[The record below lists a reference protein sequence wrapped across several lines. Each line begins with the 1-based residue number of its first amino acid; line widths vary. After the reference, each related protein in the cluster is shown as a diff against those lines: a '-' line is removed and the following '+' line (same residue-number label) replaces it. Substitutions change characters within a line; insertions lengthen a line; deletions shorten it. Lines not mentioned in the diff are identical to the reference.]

1 MTEQE
6 ASVNKFIRK
15 KVSVLAAVIFCCI
28 FFASCGEAGAAGDGS
43 VSGGGADEIV
53 IWTWDSTFNVKAARL
68 AAEKYESL
76 HPGITVRVEEMERE
90 EILYETKNMLSSGLY
105 GRLPD
110 IVMIE
115 DYDAQ
120 DVLSTFRDEF
130 VDLTDKVDSEKYVD
144 YKTQICS
151 FDGRM
156 YGIPFDSGTAA
167 FFYRTDILEEAG
179 YSSPALIDMTWDDFK
194 RISRD
199 VYLRTGKSMITMDP
213 TDMSIA
219 RVIMQSC
226 GRWYVKE
233 DGYTPDIAGNEAIS
247 GSLEVYHDLIAT
259 NGAKSVNGWN
269 DFISA
274 FQNGDVA
281 GIITGCWIISN
292 IKAVPE
298 QSGKWRIAKIPVFE
312 DIEGCVPASSVGG
325 SSWYVLK
332 NSRNSEE
339 AAEFAISMLSEDDEL
354 TDELIEEIGL
364 IPAVK
369 DPSVYKNYDVADP
382 FFGDQ
387 KVTGFLSEL
396 AGDIPVVNY
405 GRRTYEIEDI
415 LEAEFQSDFGADDHT
430 ECLRRVEEK
439 AKAVSR

>member
-1 MTEQE
+1 M
-6 ASVNKFIRK
+6 NKIIRK
-15 KVSVLAAVIFCCI
+15 KASVLGFIIMCCVS
-28 FFASCGEAGAAGDGS
+28 FLSCGE
-43 VSGGGADEIV
+43 GGADHDALSSASDNDEIV

-68 AAEKYESL
+68 AAEKYSRL
-76 HPGITVRVEEMERE
+76 HPEITVRVEEMERE

-105 GRLPD
+105 DRLPD

-120 DVLSTFRDEF
+120 DVLLTFSDEF
-130 VDLTDKVDSEKYVD
+130 VDLTDKVDSDKYVD
-144 YKTQICS
+144 YKKELCTIN
-151 FDGRM
+151 GRM

-167 FFYRTDILEEAG
+167 FFYRTDLLEEAG
-179 YSSPALIDMTWDDFK
+179 YSFPALIDMTWEDFEK
-194 RISRD
+194 MSRD
-199 VYLRTGKSMITMDP
+199 VYLRTGRSMITMDP
-213 TDMSIA
+213 TDMSIT

-247 GSLEVYHDLIAT
+247 GALDVYHDLIAT

-281 GIITGCWIISN
+281 GVITGCWIISN

-298 QSGKWRIAKIPVFE
+298 QSGKWRIAKIPVFD

-332 NSRNSEE
+332 NSHNSEA

-354 TDELIEEIGL
+354 TDKFIEEIGL

-369 DPSVYKNYDVADP
+369 DPSVYKNYDTVDP
-382 FFGDQ
+382 FFGGQ
-387 KVTGFLSEL
+387 KATRFLSEL
-396 AGDIPVVNY
+396 AGEIPVVNY
-405 GRRTYEIEDI
+405 GRRTYEIENI
-415 LEAEFQSDFGADDHT
+415 LEAEFQSDFGKSDHT